1 MISTNSEEISY
12 VEAILAAQTKILS
25 DNEKSLVIGI
35 NVASPSAIFGSVRGL
50 SQAFGSQR
58 IIESP
63 ASENAM
69 TGIALGL
76 ATSGHVPILV
86 HQRMDFAILSFD
98 MLINQVAK
106 WKYMYGDKLTAP
118 IIIRM
123 IVGRGWGQG
132 PQHSQSL
139 HNVFMHV
146 PGFSLYM
153 PSSPQDIYSGLLE
166 ASKMDSPSIF
176 FEHRWLYES
185 VGEVDKRRVSLENRT
200 RTLSFSESSVLTV
213 ITISFSTLETLRA
226 KKILDERDVFI
237 DIFEVVRLDDLDLD
251 SVLES
256 INRTGKLLIVDIGH
270 VFAGAASSIL
280 SELTIRGAYF
290 SVAPKILGLP
300 NYPTPTAPSLTK
312 SYYPKCVDILFAVK
326 QILSLPF
333 RFSDPDD
340 GCQLDVP
347 GNRFIGY
354 Y

>member
-1 MISTNSEEISY
+1 MISTNSEEISF
-12 VEAILAAQTKILS
+12 VDAILAAHTKILR

-50 SQAFGSQR
+50 SQEFGPQR

-76 ATSGHVPILV
+76 ATSGHIPILV

-106 WKYMYGDKLTAP
+106 WKYMYGDKLRAP
-118 IIIRM
+118 VIIRM

-146 PGFSLYM
+146 PGFRLYM

-166 ASKMDSPSIF
+166 ASQMDSPSIF

-185 VGEVDKRRVSLENRT
+185 IGEVDKRKNSLEKRT
-200 RTLSFSESSVLTV
+200 RSLSFSERSVLT
-213 ITISFSTLETLRA
+213 IIAISFSTLETLRA
-226 KKILDERDVFI
+226 KKILDDRNIFIDVF
-237 DIFEVVRLDDLDLD
+237 ELVRLDDLDLED
-251 SVLES
+251 VLES

-270 VFAGAASSIL
+270 AFAGAAASIL
-280 SELTIRGAYF
+280 SELTIRGACF
-290 SVAPKILGLP
+290 SEAPKILGLP
-300 NYPTPTAPSLTK
+300 NYPTPTAPSLTA
-312 SYYPKCVDILFAVK
+312 SYYPRCVDILYAVK
-326 QILSLPF
+326 QMLSLPF
-333 RFSDPDD
+333 GFSDPDENS
-340 GCQLDVP
+340 QLDVP